1 MKVVTLMCLVLV
13 AAAQAPSTP
22 CVSSPASVRFD
33 MVIDGHF
40 WHSATAME
48 RRLFV
53 EGYYAGR
60 AQSVPAGE
68 SVLAVSAVNYFYED
82 PSHINFLVQEA
93 IETFR
98 GTSPR
103 PVQRR

>member
-1 MKVVTLMCLVLV
+1 MKVVTLMCLCLVLV

-68 SVLAVSAVNYFYED
+68 SVNRAAGTINPPHAVFKLIVSEARLAFWS
-82 PSHINFLVQEA
+82 
-93 IETFR
+93 R
-98 GTSPR
+98 
-103 PVQRR
+103 

>member
-13 AAAQAPSTP
+13 ASAQAPSTP

-33 MVIDGHF
+33 MVINGHF
-40 WHSATAME
+40 WQSATAME

-53 EGYYAGR
+53 EGFYAGK

-68 SVLAVSAVNYFYED
+68 TVLAVSAVNLLLRRPFPHKL
-82 PSHINFLVQEA
+82 PSS
-93 IETFR
+93 
-98 GTSPR
+98 GSD
-103 PVQRR
+103 